1 MQQQLSLGGFVFSSW
16 GTGAFPYERLERRS
30 SGGWVSI
37 DVINAKPRG
46 ANTGQG
52 AETIRLSGKAFYG
65 AGMDRLDQLR
75 ALQAKREPLSL
86 IDGRGRNLGRW
97 RFEDLNERQSRVI
110 DDGTAME
117 IEWDISLTEY
127 SDGTESAQQSRGY
140 GQRDSLSR
148 NIEVR

>member
-16 GTGAFPYERLERRS
+16 GAEAFAYERLERRS

-37 DVINAKPRG
+37 DVINAKPRA

-97 RFEDLNERQSRVI
+97 RFEDLNERQGRVI

-117 IEWDISLTEY
+117 IEWDLTLTEY
-127 SDGTESAQQSRGY
+127 SDGTESAQQGRGY
-140 GQRDSLSR
+140 GQRDSLS
-148 NIEVR
+148 